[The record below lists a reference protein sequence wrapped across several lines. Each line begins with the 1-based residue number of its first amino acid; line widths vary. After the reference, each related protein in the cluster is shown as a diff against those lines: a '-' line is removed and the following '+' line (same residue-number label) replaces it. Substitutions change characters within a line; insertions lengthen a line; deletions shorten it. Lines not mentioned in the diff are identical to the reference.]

1 MWTKEHHQ
9 FYRRKGEEFPSALR
23 DAEWA
28 RLAPLIPPTS
38 PGGRTGSRFA
48 LPRHRHRK
56 PEPAIP
62 RPECF
67 EVTASHRD
75 SPAATH
81 RTKSAAEPNRLKAPN
96 TGLARYKDRPQLVGR
111 AGRSQQAA
119 GRWTPNRACPL
130 KHRRQWRPMPH
141 QARSR
146 PGSSQYSRSQRLP
159 QRHQRRPTQY
169 CKLGPGLRR
178 TKSALAAPW
187 RAISLF
193 SFLAAFQMSKTP
205 VTRCRV
211 RVLLVSTIFR
221 LIAFLRSALFACSG
235 NGR

>member
-1 MWTKEHHQ
+1 MGALGTANPANLARWPHWLEVC
-9 FYRRKGEEFPSALR
+9 PAASSASQTR
-23 DAEWA
+23 ASY
-28 RLAPLIPPTS
+28 TS
-38 PGGRTGSRFA
+38 PPCF
-48 LPRHRHRK
+48 
-56 PEPAIP
+56 E
-62 RPECF
+62 F

-96 TGLARYKDRPQLVGR
+96 TGLARYKDRPQLAGR
-111 AGRSQQAA
+111 AGRLQQAA
-119 GRWTPNRACPL
+119 ARWTPNRACPL
-130 KHRRQWRPMPH
+130 KRRRQWRPMPH

-146 PGSSQYSRSQRLP
+146 PGSSQYTRSQRLR

-193 SFLAAFQMSKTP
+193 SFLAPFQMSKTP

-211 RVLLVSTIFR
+211 RVLLVSTISR

-235 NGR
+235 DGL